1 VSLAALLFDTAA
13 RHADRPALTD
23 LATSR
28 SRSYGALAAEAER
41 VAAALRRE
49 GVGRGT
55 RVALVGSGGLA
66 YVGTAFGILAAG
78 GCLVPVAGNLRDSE
92 REAVLSSLAVA
103 AVLTLP
109 AEDETDDGRPA
120 FAWRD
125 RDAPSPAGFA
135 ALEPAF
141 IRFSSGTTADAKGVV
156 LSHATT
162 LARVTA
168 ADAVLGLGP
177 DDRVLW
183 TLPLAYHFAVTIPA
197 YVRAG
202 AHVLLC
208 PESQPTRMARALADE
223 RATVVYASP
232 LQLARLAAVAGP
244 APALRLALSTAAP
257 LPLETTDRFAAA
269 TGVPLG
275 QAYGIIE
282 AGLACIRRGDERT
295 LAPASVGRAVPGYAV
310 GVFAPDGGPLA
321 AGERGEVGVR
331 GPGLF
336 DAYYEPWRPRAAVLR
351 DGWFMTGDAGS
362 IDAGGAL
369 TLHGRLKSTIV
380 VAGMKVFPEEI
391 EAVLLAHPGI
401 AEARAFGREHPR
413 LGELPHAEIV
423 PTPDGRFDRDALAA
437 HCARHLSPY
446 KVPVEI
452 AVVAA
457 IPKTASGKV
466 LRR

>member
-1 VSLAALLFDTAA
+1 MSLAALLFETAA

-23 LATSR
+23 LATGR

-41 VAAALRRE
+41 VAARLRRE
-49 GVGRGT
+49 GVGRGM

-66 YVGTAFGILAAG
+66 YVETAFGILAAG
-78 GCLVPVAGNLRDSE
+78 GCLVPVAGNLRESE

-103 AVLTLP
+103 GVLSLP
-109 AEDETDDGRPA
+109 ADDGADDGGPA

-125 RDAPSPAGFA
+125 RDAPSPSGFT
-135 ALEPAF
+135 ALDPAF

-168 ADAVLGLGP
+168 ADAVLRLGV

-208 PESQPTRMARALADE
+208 PESQPARMARALTDE
-223 RATVVYASP
+223 CATVVYASP

-257 LPLETTDRFAAA
+257 LPLETAERFAAA
-269 TGVPLG
+269 TGVALG

-282 AGLACIRRGDERT
+282 AGLACINRGDDAA
-295 LAPASVGRAVPGYAV
+295 LAPTSVGRAVPGYEI
-310 GVFAPDGGPLA
+310 GVFAPDGAPLG
-321 AGERGEVGVR
+321 AGEHGEVGVR

-336 DAYYEPWRPRAAVLR
+336 DAYYEPWRPRAEVLR
-351 DGWFMTGDAGS
+351 DGWFMTGDVGS
-362 IDAGGAL
+362 VDASGAL

-391 EAVLLAHPGI
+391 EAVLLTHPGV
-401 AEARAFGREHPR
+401 AEARAFRREHPR
-413 LGELPHAEIV
+413 LGELPCAEV
-423 PTPDGRFDRDALAA
+423 VARAGVALDRDALAA
-437 HCARHLSPY
+437 HCARQLSPY

-452 AVVAA
+452 AVVAT

>member
-1 VSLAALLFDTAA
+1 MSLAALLVDTAA

-23 LATSR
+23 LATAR

-41 VAAALRRE
+41 VAALLCRA

-55 RVALVGSGGLA
+55 RIALVGSGGLA

-78 GCLVPVAGNLRDSE
+78 GCLVPVAGNLRDTE
-92 REAVLSSLAVA
+92 REAVLSSLAIA

-109 AEDETDDGRPA
+109 ADDGPDDSRPTC
-120 FAWRD
+120 AWRD

-135 ALEPAF
+135 ALDPAF

-162 LARVTA
+162 LARVAA
-168 ADAVLGLGP
+168 ADAVLRLGA

-202 AHVLLC
+202 AHVLLS
-208 PESQPTRMARALADE
+208 PESQPARMARALADE

-232 LQLARLAAVAGP
+232 FQLARLAAVAGP

-257 LPLETTDRFAAA
+257 LAVETAERFAAA
-269 TGVPLG
+269 TGTPVG

-282 AGLACIRRGDERT
+282 AGLACINRGDDPA
-295 LAPASVGRAVPGYAV
+295 LAATSVGRAVPEYEV
-310 GVFAPDGGPLA
+310 GVLSPDGSPLG
-321 AGERGEVGVR
+321 AGAHGEVGVR

-336 DAYYEPWRPRAAVLR
+336 DAYYEPWRPRAEVLR

-362 IDAGGAL
+362 LDASGAL

-391 EAVLLAHPGI
+391 EAVLRTHPSV
-401 AEARAFGREHPR
+401 AEARAFGQVHPR
-413 LGELPHAEIV
+413 MGELPYAEV
-423 PTPDGRFDRDALAA
+423 VVAPDAMFDRDALAA
-437 HCARHLSPY
+437 HCARQLSPY

-452 AVVAA
+452 AAVPA
-457 IPKTASGKV
+457 IPKTGSGKV